1 MFSALEL
8 KSRCDA
14 AADASEEELAEY
26 EAVSKRYEELAL
38 PHMDDQSDL
47 MFSNHVF
54 CLIRRIGSGE
64 YVDEMPE
71 DFFSELSRPAR
82 DGAYDLLSDLF
93 AAHGEEPNSTEV
105 LMLATHL
112 EVAMQLTK

>member
-1 MFSALEL
+1 MLSALEL
-8 KSRCDA
+8 KKQCDA
-14 AADASEEELAEY
+14 AVDASGEELAEY

-38 PHMDDQSDL
+38 PHMDEQSDL

-54 CLIRRIGSGE
+54 CLIRRINSGE

-71 DFFSELSRPAR
+71 EFFSEVSQLAR
-82 DGAYDLLSDLF
+82 NGAYELLSDVF
-93 AAHGEEPNSTEV
+93 EAHGEEPNSTEV